1 MRRSTLP
8 ALLAICCAL
17 GLVLSAGVI
26 VAQTPPGA
34 PTVDTATPGTSSIS
48 IAWTAPS
55 DIGSAAIVAYDLRY
69 IRSDASDK
77 SDSKWTEKQDIWSSG
92 SLTYTITGLRR
103 DTSFDIQVR
112 AVNSGT
118 SNTDGPWSNHERI
131 VHHRSWWQP
140 LGGDDAVAGL
150 LAGGQHRPRG
160 RRGLFQDCAE
170 FAHRPLGLYQRSA
183 RHHR

>member
-92 SLTYTITGLRR
+92 SL
-103 DTSFDIQVR
+103 DIH
-112 AVNSGT
+112 
-118 SNTDGPWSNHERI
+118 D
-131 VHHRSWWQP
+131 
-140 LGGDDAVAGL
+140 
-150 LAGGQHRPRG
+150 
-160 RRGLFQDCAE
+160 
-170 FAHRPLGLYQRSA
+170 
-183 RHHR
+183 